1 MDSSETH
8 MMDQRLNEVILDYL
22 EAEERGSR
30 AEPAELLGRHPEFAT
45 ELKEFMDTQHQ
56 LQELTA
62 PLRGAAR
69 TLHAVAPRPEAPGG
83 VTPHATPEDESP
95 HALFEDQHYSHAP
108 DRYQFLGEVARGGM
122 GIIVKARDT
131 HLDREIAFKFLLN
144 KHAGDAE
151 LRRRFARE
159 ARITGRLQH
168 PGIVAVYDTGH
179 LMDAQP
185 YFTMSL
191 VKGQT
196 LAQLLGERADPAR
209 ELPHFLKV
217 FEQICQT
224 VAYAHTEGVIHRDLK
239 PANVMVSPFGVVRVM
254 DWGLAKDVRGAA
266 PVSEASNGSPAEQAV
281 TRAGGSDENCA
292 VGGADSVSRTGR
304 AIGTPAFMSPAQARG
319 EADRLDERTDV
330 FGLGAILCVIL
341 TGRPPYAGAPEDV
354 LAKAAAGDL
363 ADAFARLDACSAER
377 EWIGLAKRCLAVER
391 TDRLRDAGEV
401 AAAVTAYLE
410 SDLRRAER
418 DLVRFFDLSPDLF
431 CLASLDGF
439 FRRVNVNFSRV
450 LGHSDAELLSRPFL
464 DFVHP
469 DDRAGTMVEMEKLT
483 RGLPVIRFVNR
494 YRDVRGGYHWFEW
507 TGKSIPE
514 EGVIFAVA
522 RDVTERVEPE
532 SGSAAPATE

>member
-1 MDSSETH
+1 VDSSEIDTA
-8 MMDQRLNEVILDYL
+8 DQRLYEVLLNYL
-22 EAEERGSR
+22 EAEELGVQP
-30 AEPAELLGRHPEFAT
+30 EPAELLGRHPEFAD
-45 ELKEFMDTQHQ
+45 ELKGFMDTRNQ
-56 LQELTA
+56 LEDITA
-62 PLRGAAR
+62 PLRGATHTVHTA
-69 TLHAVAPRPEAPGG
+69 APRCEAPEG
-83 VTPHATPEDESP
+83 VVSPPAHEDESP
-95 HALFEDQHYSHAP
+95 DALFEDQPFSYPAG
-108 DRYQFLGEVARGGM
+108 RYQFLGEVARGGM
-122 GIIVKARDT
+122 GVIVKARDT
-131 HLDREIAFKFLLN
+131 HLDREMAFKFLLN
-144 KHAGDAE
+144 KHVADAE

-159 ARITGRLQH
+159 ARISGRLQH

-179 LMDAQP
+179 LTDARP

-196 LAQLLGERADPAR
+196 LARLLGERSDLAR
-209 ELPHFLKV
+209 ELPHFLKI

-254 DWGLAKDVRGAA
+254 DWGLAKVMRGAA
-266 PVSEASNGSPAEQAV
+266 AVYEAPTG
-281 TRAGGSDENCA
+281 RAAGPGGSRAEGSNEDCT
-292 VGGADSVSRTGR
+292 VGGADSVSRTGQ

-319 EADRLDERTDV
+319 EVDRLDERADV

-341 TGRPPYAGAPEDV
+341 TGCPPYVGTPEEI

-363 ADAFARLDACSAER
+363 TDAFARLDACTAER

-391 TDRLRDAGEV
+391 ADRLRHAGEV
-401 AAAVTAYLE
+401 AAAVTAYIE

-450 LGHSDAELLSRPFL
+450 LGHTDAELLSHPFL

-469 DDRAGTMVEMEKLT
+469 EDRARTRVEMEKLT

-494 YRDVRGGYHWFEW
+494 YRDVRGSYHWFEW

-532 SGSAAPATE
+532 SGSAAPEIG

>member
-1 MDSSETH
+1 LVDH
-8 MMDQRLNEVILDYL
+8 RLYEILVNYL
-22 EAEERGSR
+22 EAEELGFHP
-30 AEPAELLGRHPEFAT
+30 EPVEFLGRHPEFAA
-45 ELKEFMDTQHQ
+45 ELKEFMDTQHK
-56 LQELTA
+56 LHDLTA
-62 PLRGAAR
+62 PLRGAAPTSR
-69 TLHAVAPRPEAPGG
+69 VVAPRPEAAGG
-83 VTPHATPEDESP
+83 KVSPRAPEVESP
-95 HALFEDQHYSHAP
+95 YALFESQLLSHQP
-108 DRYQFLGEVARGGM
+108 GRYQFLGEVARGGM
-122 GIIVKARDT
+122 GVIVKARDT
-131 HLDREIAFKFLLN
+131 HLDREVAFKFLLN

-179 LMDAQP
+179 LTDARP

-196 LAQLLGERADPAR
+196 LARLLSERPDPAR
-209 ELPHFLKV
+209 ELPHFLKI

-254 DWGLAKDVRGAA
+254 DWGLTKVLRGAA
-266 PVSEASNGSPAEQAV
+266 AVAEDSEGCPAG
-281 TRAGGSDENCA
+281 RAGAGAEGSDEDHS
-292 VGGADSVSRTGR
+292 VGATDSVSRTGQ

-319 EADRLDERTDV
+319 EVDLLDEQTDV

-341 TGRPPYAGAPEDV
+341 TGRPPYAGTADEV
-354 LAKAAAGDL
+354 LTKAAAGDL
-363 ADAFARLDACSAER
+363 ADAFARLDGCAAER
-377 EWIGLAKRCLAVER
+377 EWIALAKRCLAADR
-391 TDRLRDAGEV
+391 TDRLHDAGEV
-401 AAAVTAYLE
+401 AAAVTAYIE

-450 LGHSDAELLSRPFL
+450 LGYTDEELLSRPFL

-469 DDRAGTMVEMEKLT
+469 DDRARTLVEMEKLT

-507 TGKSIPE
+507 TGKSVPE

-522 RDVTERVEPE
+522 RDVTERIEPGRE
-532 SGSAAPATE
+532 AGR

>member
-1 MDSSETH
+1 VADPRFYEIL
-8 MMDQRLNEVILDYL
+8 LNYL
-22 EAEERGSR
+22 EAEELGCHP
-30 AEPAELLGRHPEFAT
+30 EPAELLGRHPEFAA
-45 ELKEFMDTQHQ
+45 ELKEFMDTQNQ
-56 LQELTA
+56 LGVLTA
-62 PLRGAAR
+62 PLRAATQTSR
-69 TLHAVAPRPEAPGG
+69 VVAPRPESPGG
-83 VTPHATPEDESP
+83 VIPPPVPEDESP
-95 HALFEDQHYSHAP
+95 YALFEDQHFSHP
-108 DRYQFLGEVARGGM
+108 PGRYQFLGEVARGGM
-122 GIIVKARDT
+122 GVIVKARDI
-131 HLDREIAFKFLLN
+131 HLDREIAFKFLLD
-144 KHAGDAE
+144 KHVGDAE

-179 LMDAQP
+179 LTDARP

-196 LAQLLGERADPAR
+196 LARLLGERADPAR
-209 ELPHFLKV
+209 ELPHFLKI

-239 PANVMVSPFGVVRVM
+239 PDNVMVSPFGVVRVM
-254 DWGLAKDVRGAA
+254 DWGLAKVVRGAA
-266 PVSEASNGSPAEQAV
+266 AACEDPNRFPAGQPGA
-281 TRAGGSDENCA
+281 RAGLSDEDYA
-292 VGGADSVSRTGR
+292 VGGTDSVSRTGR

-319 EADRLDERTDV
+319 EMERLDERADV
-330 FGLGAILCVIL
+330 FGLGAILCVVL
-341 TGRPPYAGAPEDV
+341 TGRPPYAGPAEEI

-363 ADAFARLDACSAER
+363 ADAFARLDTCTAER
-377 EWIGLAKRCLAVER
+377 EWIGLAKRCLAADR
-391 TDRLRDAGEV
+391 TDPLRDAGEV

-431 CLASLDGF
+431 CLAGLDGF

-450 LGHSDAELLSRPFL
+450 LGHTDAELLSRPFL

-494 YRDVRGGYHWFEW
+494 YRDVRGGYHRFEW

-522 RDVTERVEPE
+522 RDVTETVKPE
-532 SGSAAPATE
+532 SGSAESSGDVPCA